1 MLKNRQIIMLGLLA
15 CVSTATLADS
25 SFKKL
30 KNSTCPEVVT
40 TSADALFGVGSGDAT
55 LCIAKREDLKIVI
68 AMNNSDLNP
77 RNGRSQQTLNVNN
90 IYNDYTDNYD
100 MVSRKDF
107 KAVIVGYGAGA
118 RWLLNDAAYTAT
130 YGVANPSDDMISALM
145 AKGIKVYM
153 CQNTMRGSGWVSSNL
168 IPGVEMVPAGVTAVI
183 DFQNRDYTYIVP

>member
-30 KNSTCPEVVT
+30 KDSTCPEVVT

-90 IYNDYTDNYD
+90 IYNDYTSNYD
-100 MVSRKDF
+100 MVSGKDF

-130 YGVANPSDDMISALM
+130 YGVANPSDDMIFALM

-153 CQNTMRGSGWVSSNL
+153 CQNTMRGSGWVSSDL

>member
-1 MLKNRQIIMLGLLA
+1 
-15 CVSTATLADS
+15 
-25 SFKKL
+25 
-30 KNSTCPEVVT
+30 
-40 TSADALFGVGSGDAT
+40 
-55 LCIAKREDLKIVI
+55 
-68 AMNNSDLNP
+68 MNNSDLNP

-90 IYNDYTDNYD
+90 IYNDYTSNYD
-100 MVSRKDF
+100 MVSGKDF

-130 YGVANPSDDMISALM
+130 YGVANPSDDMIFALM

-153 CQNTMRGSGWVSSNL
+153 CQNTMRGSGWVSSDL

>member
-1 MLKNRQIIMLGLLA
+1 MLKNRQLIMLGLLV
-15 CVSTATLADS
+15 CVSTAPLADS
-25 SFKKL
+25 SYKKL

-40 TSADALFGVGSGDAT
+40 TSADTLFGAGSSDLT
-55 LCIAKREDLKIVI
+55 HCIAKREDLKIVV

-90 IYNDYTDNYD
+90 IYNDYTNNYD
-100 MVSRKDF
+100 MVVGKDF
-107 KAVIVGYGAGA
+107 KAIIIGYGAGA

-130 YGVANPSDDMISALM
+130 YGVANPSDDMISALI

-153 CQNTMRGSGWVSSNL
+153 CQNTMRGNGWVSSDL

-183 DFQNRDYTYIVP
+183 DFQNRNYTYIAP